1 MPKISRWPGNP
12 HIQSGS
18 VRVGPSLR
26 WPPSWIKSKLRAR
39 VALEACGFVLAVA
52 ATAYSAILVK
62 ERGIAPALAM
72 SVREVP
78 EAAMDPRADQ
88 AAIEIPGYEVEV
100 LPRPDVPAAGGEA
113 SAAWPAETRWFNG
126 RPVRPTM
133 VLRMRVTA
141 YSPDARSCGDSADGI
156 TATLHSVETNGFQ
169 LVAADPRV
177 LKYGSLVTVPGYADN
192 AIVPV
197 LDCGGKIK
205 GHRLDLLYP
214 THEQARKWGSQ
225 WHTVTVW
232 GYADGKPACNPR
244 KLR

>member
-1 MPKISRWPGNP
+1 
-12 HIQSGS
+12 
-18 VRVGPSLR
+18 VR
-26 WPPSWIKSKLRAR
+26 SKARAR
-39 VALEACGFVLAVA
+39 FALETLGFVLAA
-52 ATAYSAILVK
+52 TATAYSAILVK
-62 ERGIAPALAM
+62 ERGVAPALAM
-72 SVREVP
+72 SVREQPADALTPVSRETLP
-78 EAAMDPRADQ
+78 EV
-88 AAIEIPGYEVEV
+88 EVEV
-100 LPRPDVPAAGGEA
+100 LPLPEVASGGGGEA
-113 SAAWPAETRWFNG
+113 ATAWPADTRWFNG

-177 LKYGSLVTVPGYADN
+177 LKYGSLVTVPGYAQD

-205 GHRLDLLYP
+205 GNRLDVLYP
-214 THEQARKWGSQ
+214 THEEARRWGSKWQ
-225 WHTVTVW
+225 TVTVW
-232 GYADGKPACNPR
+232 GYADGKSACNPR